1 MSAVCPRKIQKKNN
15 GWGGGMNMM
24 KASNWKYGVYGS
36 SFCCS
41 GNSSVR
47 LKLFYDTLSFKISPK
62 MLER

>member
-15 GWGGGMNMM
+15 EWGGGM

-36 SFCCS
+36 SFCSS

-47 LKLFYDTLSFKISPK
+47 LKLFYGTLSFKISPK